1 MVYLKIQDADGI
13 VVGVEEIK
21 DPSYACYQKR
31 NNIVILCSE
40 KEAQGILSVNEN
52 TIYQIHGREKLQGI
66 EEKLLDAFF
75 IDDFEYEV
83 LKNQI
88 GEMPDNTESSM
99 EDTEIEESKVL
110 TSAELARRVKAL
122 EETLAAEQ
130 QRNDM
135 LEECILEMSETVY
148 A

>member
-1 MVYLKIQDADGI
+1 MVYLKIQNADGTVI
-13 VVGVEEIK
+13 GVEEIK
-21 DPSYACYQKR
+21 DPSYVCYQKR

-52 TIYQIHGREKLQGI
+52 TIYQIHGKEKLQGI
-66 EEKLLDAFF
+66 EDTLLDAFF

-88 GEMPDNTESSM
+88 GEMPDHTDTDIGGTE
-99 EDTEIEESKVL
+99 TEENKVL
-110 TSAELARRVKAL
+110 TSVELAQKVIAL
-122 EETLAAEQ
+122 EKSLAAER

-135 LEECILEMSETVY
+135 LEECILEMSEAVY